1 MEYNPNDIHNLIQQ
15 EKWKPIRQII
25 KHIIETNKIPI
36 PRKLKNTYKNIQRI
50 KQLNNEKRKIL
61 KCPHVKKCI
70 NCAHYKYN
78 CIGTPTPT
86 INNNQQQYT
95 LSI

>member
-50 KQLNNEKRKIL
+50 KQPHLKITSIPTHHTIIITKKSTLNLRNL
-61 KCPHVKKCI
+61 
-70 NCAHYKYN
+70 
-78 CIGTPTPT
+78 
-86 INNNQQQYT
+86 
-95 LSI
+95 